1 LLIQEEA
8 IAMGCECT
16 NASARTEEERKTLRI
31 ALILNAA
38 MFVIGMSA
46 GLVSQS
52 TGLLADALDMLTDAI
67 AYGLALMAITRGLT
81 FKRNAARWSGAVLVL
96 LGAGIVAE
104 VGRRWWW
111 GSEPVGSVMMAYS
124 VVSFAANLY
133 VLMQLTKYRR
143 GEVHLRASYICTRA
157 DVLANAAV
165 FISGA
170 IVAVTGFRLA
180 DLLVGFA
187 IGLYV
192 LKEAIEIL
200 REASES
206 AEEVKP

>member
-1 LLIQEEA
+1 
-8 IAMGCECT
+8 MGCECT
-16 NASARTEEERKTLRI
+16 NASARTEEEHKTLRI

-111 GSEPVGSVMMAYS
+111 GS
-124 VVSFAANLY
+124 
-133 VLMQLTKYRR
+133 
-143 GEVHLRASYICTRA
+143 
-157 DVLANAAV
+157 
-165 FISGA
+165 
-170 IVAVTGFRLA
+170 
-180 DLLVGFA
+180 
-187 IGLYV
+187 
-192 LKEAIEIL
+192 
-200 REASES
+200 
-206 AEEVKP
+206 

>member
-1 LLIQEEA
+1 
-8 IAMGCECT
+8 
-16 NASARTEEERKTLRI
+16 
-31 ALILNAA
+31 
-38 MFVIGMSA
+38 
-46 GLVSQS
+46 
-52 TGLLADALDMLTDAI
+52 MLTDAI

-143 GEVHLRASYICTRA
+143 GEGHLRATYICPPPA
-157 DVLANAAV
+157 VLPHA
-165 FISGA
+165 
-170 IVAVTGFRLA
+170 
-180 DLLVGFA
+180 
-187 IGLYV
+187 
-192 LKEAIEIL
+192 
-200 REASES
+200 
-206 AEEVKP
+206 P